1 MSRILRRPMFRGGRV
16 DSRGT
21 GITSGL
27 MDDTGYADGG
37 RVGFQVGGGRFS
49 YDPYNVNNIFS
60 GTSLGYS
67 PTLNFSTSPK
77 PLFSDYDPLAGTST
91 NTMMQDRDR
100 RIKEAEER
108 NRQSISGRTRVGLP
122 PVKDYSI
129 YRQEYIDTFGTTPT
143 ARDLMDYGKRKDKYQ
158 ESTEE
163 VNKFLELEAKKPV
176 KTKETETGTGKGTG
190 KGNIDLLSDEEDIT
204 RQAKLYEKL
213 LGGEEAKSQAAYDA
227 LLAAAPAFFKG
238 KNLREAAP
246 QVLESIN
253 KSGAFDKPR
262 DIKQAA
268 AQLAIQRRI
277 LMDKAAAEE
286 NQRLA
291 LARIAAESREKGF
304 TEELKQ
310 IKEITG
316 RGAIDDEISFD
327 FSNLRSNEFYQQIQ
341 KYKDGN
347 QISVVNPKT
356 GQRLYLKIK
365 STDPKNPNAPKGF
378 ERIGG
383 NI

>member
-37 RVGFQVGGGRFS
+37 RVGFQVGGGLFS
-49 YDPYNVNNIFS
+49 SGPYNPYGANNIFS
-60 GTSLGYS
+60 GTSLGYN
-67 PTLNFSTSPK
+67 PIFNISTPSK
-77 PLFSDYDPLAGTST
+77 PSLSDFAGPGPQNIIPRS
-91 NTMMQDRDR
+91 
-100 RIKEAEER
+100 RIS
-108 NRQSISGRTRVGLP
+108 NLP
-122 PVKDYSI
+122 PVKDPSI

-143 ARDLMDYGKRKDKYQ
+143 ARDLIDYGKRKDKYQ

-176 KTKETETGTGKGTG
+176 KTGGTETGTETGKG

-213 LGGEEAKSQAAYDA
+213 LGGEEARAQAGYDA

-277 LMDKAAAEE
+277 LIDKAAAEE
-286 NQRLA
+286 SQRLA

-327 FSNLRSNEFYQQIQ
+327 FSKLRSKEFYQQLQ
-341 KYKDGN
+341 NYKDGN
-347 QISVVNPKT
+347 QISIVDPKT

>member
-1 MSRILRRPMFRGGRV
+1 MFRGGRV

-37 RVGFQVGGGRFS
+37 RVGFQVGGGLFS
-49 YDPYNVNNIFS
+49 SGPYNPYSANNIFS

-77 PLFSDYDPLAGTST
+77 PLFSDYDPLANTSPKPSLS
-91 NTMMQDRDR
+91 DRAGPGPQKIIPR
-100 RIKEAEER
+100 SRIPD
-108 NRQSISGRTRVGLP
+108 LP
-122 PVKDYSI
+122 PVKDFSI
-129 YRQEYIDTFGTTPT
+129 YKQEYIDTFGRTPT
-143 ARDLMDYGKRKDKYQ
+143 ARDLMDYARYKDKYQ

-176 KTKETETGTGKGTG
+176 KTETGTETGTGKGTG

-204 RQAKLYEKL
+204 RQSKLYEKL
-213 LGGEEAKSQAAYDA
+213 LGGEEAKAQAGFDA

-238 KNLREAAP
+238 RNLREAAP

-327 FSNLRSNEFYQQIQ
+327 FSKLRSNEFYQQIQ

-347 QISVVNPKT
+347 QISIVNPKT

>member
-37 RVGFQVGGGRFS
+37 RVGFQVGGGLFS
-49 YDPYNVNNIFS
+49 SGPYNPYSANNIFS

-67 PTLNFSTSPK
+67 PTLNFSTSSK
-77 PLFSDYDPLAGTST
+77 PLFSDYNPLADTST

-176 KTKETETGTGKGTG
+176 KTETGTKTGTGTGTG

-204 RQAKLYEKL
+204 RQSKLYEKL
-213 LGGEEAKSQAAYDA
+213 LGGEEAKAQAGFDA

-238 KNLREAAP
+238 RNLREAAP

-291 LARIAAESREKGF
+291 LARIAAESRE
-304 TEELKQ
+304 
-310 IKEITG
+310 
-316 RGAIDDEISFD
+316 
-327 FSNLRSNEFYQQIQ
+327 
-341 KYKDGN
+341 
-347 QISVVNPKT
+347 
-356 GQRLYLKIK
+356 
-365 STDPKNPNAPKGF
+365 PKGISEIF
-378 ERIGG
+378 AANQKVFNSIQDAAMNAAVRTFGADKVANANLILNKQTKAPERNLMQPGIIYVLNNRYYFLDEKG
-383 NI
+383 NPRENYI

>member
-37 RVGFQVGGGRFS
+37 RVGFQVGGGLFS
-49 YDPYNVNNIFS
+49 SGPYNPYSANNIFS

-77 PLFSDYDPLAGTST
+77 PLFSDYDPLANTST

-163 VNKFLELEAKKPV
+163 VNIVDNHLIHQPFLLLVVVIEFPVQLVVHKLMLEL
-176 KTKETETGTGKGTG
+176 
-190 KGNIDLLSDEEDIT
+190 
-204 RQAKLYEKL
+204 
-213 LGGEEAKSQAAYDA
+213 
-227 LLAAAPAFFKG
+227 
-238 KNLREAAP
+238 
-246 QVLESIN
+246 
-253 KSGAFDKPR
+253 
-262 DIKQAA
+262 
-268 AQLAIQRRI
+268 QLWLIVMVI
-277 LMDKAAAEE
+277 IFHLM
-286 NQRLA
+286 Q
-291 LARIAAESREKGF
+291 
-304 TEELKQ
+304 
-310 IKEITG
+310 
-316 RGAIDDEISFD
+316 
-327 FSNLRSNEFYQQIQ
+327 
-341 KYKDGN
+341 
-347 QISVVNPKT
+347 
-356 GQRLYLKIK
+356 
-365 STDPKNPNAPKGF
+365 
-378 ERIGG
+378 
-383 NI
+383 